1 MRASSASRLPSAE
14 RGSPPLE
21 SYARHKEE
29 KHRILLGMAQAQVSR
44 ARKKAPV
51 FSACIVSH
59 TREWSQ
65 GVIKTIE
72 WLCNNDARAS
82 GSSSGTSATAGS
94 ARDQAVFRARFKDN
108 IACTTARGVGRI
120 LAVGGHFF
128 PSKDEEE
135 WSLK

>member
-1 MRASSASRLPSAE
+1 MSLYFYIDRWREWGISTADIPT
-14 RGSPPLE
+14 
-21 SYARHKEE
+21 
-29 KHRILLGMAQAQVSR
+29 
-44 ARKKAPV
+44 
-51 FSACIVSH
+51 VSH
-59 TREWSQ
+59 TGEWSQ

-72 WLCNNDARAS
+72 WLCEQRRKSKRELFGDKRQ
-82 GSSSGTSATAGS
+82 AGS
-94 ARDQAVFRARFKDN
+94 AKDQAVFRARFKDN

>member
-1 MRASSASRLPSAE
+1 M
-14 RGSPPLE
+14 E

-29 KHRILLGMAQAQVSR
+29 KHRVLLGMAQAQVGR

-59 TREWSQ
+59 TGEWSQ

-72 WLCNNDARAS
+72 WLCEQRRKSKRELFGDKRQ
-82 GSSSGTSATAGS
+82 AGS
-94 ARDQAVFRARFKDN
+94 AKDQAMFRARFKDN
-108 IACTTARGVGRI
+108 IAFTTARGVGRI

-135 WSLK
+135 YIVL